1 AAGAVNATSKDA
13 VNGGQLYNVSNSVK
27 TVLGGNSSI
36 AADGSISTSN
46 IGGTGADT
54 VDSAIA
60 AVKSSATKAKT
71 TVTQGNN
78 IVVNSTTNADG
89 SSNYEVATAKDL
101 TVDSITAGNSLLN
114 NTGLSINDGTG
125 NVTHVTATGTQVTD
139 GTHSSNY
146 G

>member
-1 AAGAVNATSKDA
+1 
-13 VNGGQLYNVSNSVK
+13 
-27 TVLGGNSSI
+27 
-36 AADGSISTSN
+36 
-46 IGGTGADT
+46 
-54 VDSAIA
+54 DSAIA

-125 NVTHVTATGTQVTD
+125 NVTHVTATG
-139 GTHSSNY
+139 
-146 G
+146 